1 MDARYILLIHKQF
14 DLKLTER
21 ETYELEGYLAGNESA
36 AKLCENVARLIEECE
51 QLETPEHL
59 KPVDADY
66 LLQEILAAL
75 TKNQS
80 RSWIKFVKQ
89 FVKGKEKVEKPQN
102 DPPHKDELEVLR
114 SKHKHTTERSNKT
127 METIRA
133 RVLAEVAPV
142 AQQDAVSLAEAIKRR
157 MLKTDI
163 ESVNPKPMLVEPPAA
178 QVIEKP
184 SHQVLPTV
192 PVVSNEAPPLSESM
206 DMIFNTSSAWPV
218 YKPQEASIVQTQIE
232 SAQGPEPLSD
242 PKQAWDLEPAR
253 NPEQQARVL
262 GLARN
267 LKPAQN
273 PEQAQV
279 PELAQDSQLES
290 AHRLETE
297 ADPKPVGDLKPVWA
311 LEPALDLH
319 PVWALEPERD
329 LHPVWAL
336 EPAPDLSAV
345 WAPQPAPDLHAVWES
360 EPARDLHAAW
370 EPEAARQPQPLR
382 ERAISESLPIAPD
395 LLRPASLIPV
405 DEIIAH
411 VSHMF
416 SEHIPAVAP
425 NMVHKKATPPRNT
438 ELVSPSEDPL
448 GTSGAYPQISA
459 VDLQR
464 AHAARLATTHD
475 TIEQNGH
482 ITSLGKFLLDKTSEE
497 AIGALVTANA
507 NLSGTKVLSDD
518 ESDALQQCLKPIEN
532 LQGVAGCIILGYDGM
547 IITSSLPAHA
557 DRDGLS
563 AWALLTYMNTHELV
577 QAVGHSKLR
586 QLVSRTHSG
595 YLLLAD
601 FGQGLL
607 LAVSDNA
614 STEAMLPL
622 MKSVRRVTAA

>member
-21 ETYELEGYLAGNESA
+21 ETYELQGYLAGNESA

-51 QLETPEHL
+51 QIETPEHL

-66 LLQEILAAL
+66 LLQEILAVL
-75 TKNQS
+75 TQNQS

-89 FVKGKEKVEKPQN
+89 FVKGKEKVEKRQT

-142 AQQDAVSLAEAIKRR
+142 AQPDAVSLAEAIKRR
-157 MLKTDI
+157 MLKTDS
-163 ESVNPKPMLVEPPAA
+163 ESVNPKPMLVELPAP

-184 SHQVLPTV
+184 SHHEQALPAV
-192 PVVSNEAPPLSESM
+192 PTFNNEAPPLSESM
-206 DMIFNTSSAWPV
+206 DMIFNSSSAWPV
-218 YKPQEASIVQTQIE
+218 NSPQEVSSIQTQME
-232 SAQGPEPLSD
+232 SARDPVRD
-242 PKQAWDLEPAR
+242 PK
-253 NPEQQARVL
+253 
-262 GLARN
+262 
-267 LKPAQN
+267 
-273 PEQAQV
+273 QAQV
-279 PELAQDSQLES
+279 PELTQDPQLEP
-290 AHRLETE
+290 AQNLET
-297 ADPKPVGDLKPVWA
+297 APNLNPGGDLKPVWA
-311 LEPALDLH
+311 LEPTRDLH

-329 LHPVWAL
+329 LHPIWAL
-336 EPAPDLSAV
+336 EPAPDLSAIWEPQPVPDLSAV
-345 WAPQPAPDLHAVWES
+345 WEPQPVPDLSAVWEPQPAPDLSAVREPQ
-360 EPARDLHAAW
+360 PARNLHKVW
-370 EPEAARQPQPLR
+370 EPEVTRQPQPLR
-382 ERAISESLPIAPD
+382 ERAKPESLPIAPE
-395 LLRPASLIPV
+395 LIRPASLIPV

-411 VSHMF
+411 VSYMF
-416 SEHIPAVAP
+416 SEHTLEVAP
-425 NMVHKKATPPRNT
+425 NMVQKKLIPPRNT
-438 ELVSPSEDPL
+438 KLLSPFEDPL

-464 AHAARLATTHD
+464 ANAARLATTYD
-475 TIEQNGH
+475 TTEQSGH

-507 NLSGTKVLSDD
+507 NLSGTRVLSDQ
-518 ESDALQQCLKPIEN
+518 ESEALLECLKPIEN

-547 IITSSLPAHA
+547 IITSSLPEHA
-557 DRDGLS
+557 DRDALS

-586 QLVSRTHSG
+586 QVVSRTHSG